1 MARHPRIVNVTA
13 LIDERGLGS
22 FQAGVFAFCAGA
34 ALLDGIDIQAV
45 GPTVPALAAAL
56 HAPMSAFGSIFGVAQ
71 VGFLLGALSFGPV
84 ADRVGRKW
92 PLIVAMVWFAAFML
106 VTPFADSL
114 ATLFAIRFCTG
125 LGLGGMSVNAVALM
139 SEYAPKQARARL
151 VSALWAAFP
160 LGGTLAAFAASI
172 IIPAWGWR
180 WVFLG
185 GGALPLL
192 YAIVLMAK
200 LPESLKFLVARDA
213 DPARI
218 GGIVARIAPEA
229 GAAGDRRYVLDEEKL
244 PGVPIKH
251 LFTERRAVTT
261 FCLWGASFA
270 SWLVI
275 IVEGSWTPV
284 LMNQAGYTIS
294 AGSVIL
300 GFLNGGATLAMIGAG
315 FMIDRWGA
323 YRVLGWSFILGGL
336 GLFVLGL
343 YPSSFGL
350 TLVVATLAGIFTGA
364 TGSGTIALAAMSYPV
379 AMRSTGIGWTLGIGR
394 IGAVV
399 GPIAAG
405 NLMALH
411 YGAGQIL
418 IALAVPCVLAAL
430 LMPVLWLHAVRQA
443 RREAT
448 LSAVAAGQ

>member
-1 MARHPRIVNVTA
+1 MAQSKRVVNVTA

-22 FQAGVFAFCAGA
+22 FQIGIFALCAVA
-34 ALLDGIDIQAV
+34 ALLDGIDIQSV

-71 VGFLLGALSFGPV
+71 VGFLLGALSLGPI

-92 PLIVAMVWFAAFML
+92 PLILAMFWFAGFML

-114 ATLFAIRFCTG
+114 TTLFAIRFCTG

-139 SEYAPKQARARL
+139 SEYAPRRARARL

-160 LGGTLAAFAASI
+160 LGGTLAAFAASV
-172 IIPAWGWR
+172 IIPHWGWR
-180 WVFLG
+180 WVFLCG
-185 GGALPLL
+185 GVLPLV
-192 YAIVLMAK
+192 YAFVLIAK

-218 GGIVARIAPEA
+218 GHIIARLAPEA
-229 GAAGDRRYVLDEEKL
+229 AAGGERRYRIDEEKL
-244 PGVPIKH
+244 PGVPIKY
-251 LFTERRAVTT
+251 LFTDRRAVTT
-261 FCLWGASFA
+261 FCLWGASFV

-284 LMNQAGYTIS
+284 LMNQAGYTIA

-300 GFLNGGATLAMIGAG
+300 GFLNGGATLAMIGVG
-315 FMIDRWGA
+315 FLIDRWGA
-323 YRVLGWSFILGGL
+323 YRVLAWCFVLGGL
-336 GLFVLGL
+336 GLFAIGI
-343 YPSSFGL
+343 YPSSFAL

-379 AMRSTGIGWTLGIGR
+379 AMRSTGVGWSLGIGR

-405 NLMALH
+405 NLMAMH
-411 YGAGQIL
+411 YAAGQIL

-430 LMPVLWLHAVRQA
+430 LMPVLRLGAARQA
-443 RREAT
+443 RRAETA
-448 LSAVAAGQ
+448 AVAP